1 MNLQDKNLVKI
12 RINRE
17 TRILKFLGIEGL
29 YVSTKKKSE
38 LIQIANNPTIVKKN
52 LRKKVLFIGEK
63 IQILN
68 PDIANLFTNI
78 YRKGMNL
85 SKKDIE
91 FLEVEIGPDI
101 KDDTSQVNDLSVLVS
116 QQIKIFDPL
125 IVVCLG
131 EKISQILLGKSES
144 ILNLRNK
151 FHNLYN
157 KKVLCTLDLK
167 LLIENPSN
175 KKVVWEDIKMVNREV
190 RYEK

>member
-1 MNLQDKNLVKI
+1 
-12 RINRE
+12 
-17 TRILKFLGIEGL
+17 
-29 YVSTKKKSE
+29 
-38 LIQIANNPTIVKKN
+38 
-52 LRKKVLFIGEK
+52 
-63 IQILN
+63 
-68 PDIANLFTNI
+68 
-78 YRKGMNL
+78 MNL